1 MYSSPMGTSTRL
13 TFKLNKYELLI
24 PVAFFAA
31 FLLMTIPG
39 ISWGAPGFWHPDEL
53 AQVVDRAIERG
64 LGFDE
69 KNFDYPSLPKYVM
82 YGVGKVVYGLGLQT
96 TDFIRAT
103 RLVSVILGG
112 LIIALTYVM
121 TRMAGGGIFA
131 GVLAALFLL
140 SCRDIA
146 IYSRFAHGDPYLV
159 FFVCLSVICLLRYR
173 IVHHRMWLYGAF
185 LGVGLATSSKY
196 NGIGLLFA
204 VLVVFLVSHR
214 RLLFKDTFTFFET
227 LFVGLILTCL
237 GYAIGTPRSL
247 LAMQF
252 YFQGA
257 IPAILRQS
265 TYDRDPDTLTGLFGQ
280 WSVLRGALGV
290 AVALLFLVA
299 LLWCGL
305 KIIRFY
311 RDKPQEPNL
320 KIDMVATLLLCVLAL
335 DLPIAV
341 SYHYPPRFFL
351 SILPPLSTLTGL
363 FVEDLFHVF
372 KRSGI
377 RYLREVSIA
386 ALVIVIGYSFLRVIA
401 VGLLFLNDN
410 RIAAGKYLET
420 LPMGTTIET
429 TSSPPNIPPKHFSK
443 QYLHL
448 IYMKKFSGQPPPE
461 NAAKYNQ
468 GEADVEKR
476 QPDYL
481 VVDSFTYEDF
491 TPGNDCT
498 DVQLECEFFQRL
510 LAGDTNYQLIQ
521 RFDYKL
527 PSYLP
532 VTRATFVNPVILIF
546 QRKAPSTSALTPQE

>member
-1 MYSSPMGTSTRL
+1 MASSTR
-13 TFKLNKYELLI
+13 FAPKLNKYELLI
-24 PVAFFAA
+24 PVAFFAV
-31 FLLMTIPG
+31 FLLMTVPG

-53 AQVVDRAIERG
+53 AQVVDRTIERG
-64 LGFDE
+64 LSFDE

-82 YGVGKVVYGLGLQT
+82 YGVGKAIYGLGLQKT
-96 TDFIRAT
+96 EFIQAT

-112 LIIALTYVM
+112 LIIALTYII

-159 FFVCLSVICLLRYR
+159 FFSCLSVICLIRYR

-196 NGIGLLFA
+196 NGIGLLLA
-204 VLVVFLVSHR
+204 VLVVFLVSYR
-214 RLLFKDTFTFFET
+214 GVLLKDTFAFLET
-227 LFVGLILTCL
+227 LFVGLVLTGL

-280 WSVLRGALGV
+280 WSILRGALGV
-290 AVALLFLVA
+290 GVALLFLAAIAWASV
-299 LLWCGL
+299 
-305 KIIRFY
+305 KVIRFY
-311 RDKPQEPNL
+311 KDKLREPNQKVDL
-320 KIDMVATLLLCVLAL
+320 VAILLLCVIAL

-351 SILPPLSTLTGL
+351 SILPLLSVLTGL

-372 KRSGI
+372 ERSGI
-377 RYLREVSIA
+377 RYIREVSLA
-386 ALVIVIGYSFLRVIA
+386 VLVVVIGYSFLRVIA

-420 LPMGTTIET
+420 LPVGTTIET

-443 QYLHL
+443 QYLHP
-448 IYMKKFSGQPPPE
+448 IYIKKFAGQPPPE

-468 GEADVEKR
+468 GEADIETR

-498 DVQLECEFFQRL
+498 DVELECEFFQRL
-510 LAGDTNYQLIQ
+510 LAGETNYQLIQ

-527 PSYLP
+527 PPYLP
-532 VTRATFVNPVILIF
+532 TTRATFVNPVILVF
-546 QRKAPSTSALTPQE
+546 QRKAPSTSSSIPQE